1 MITVLPVENPE
12 RLAALYE
19 AAGLVQ
25 PADGGG
31 VEAKDGEESLGYC
44 LYRFNEEAMT
54 VLALEPAADRL
65 MADGVLRSALHVA
78 VTRGIP
84 AAYYGDTAPVQLFR
98 SLGFIKND
106 ENREL
111 DIGKLF
117 SSCKNCEA
125 GR

>member
-12 RLAALYE
+12 RLAALYKE
-19 AAGLVQ
+19 AGLVQ

-54 VLALEPAADRL
+54 VLALEPASDRL

>member
-25 PADGGG
+25 PADSGG

-54 VLALEPAADRL
+54 VLALEPASDRL

-84 AAYYGDTAPVQLFR
+84 AAYYADTAPVQLFR

-125 GR
+125 DR

>member
-54 VLALEPAADRL
+54 VLALEPASDRL

-84 AAYYGDTAPVQLFR
+84 AAYYADTAPVQLFR

-125 GR
+125 DR